1 MGAVLRGGCRQE
13 PGCGSLRDKFF
24 RFLAF
29 REGED
34 SGRWQDSFSPTV
46 ELCWC
51 WCWCCGGFRS
61 GSRTGELTTRPSGLR
76 SGPSGVI
83 EVGDSGEELGE
94 VSMMI
99 GESKVELL
107 VVGDE
112 SVDSEVAEMLSRGRK
127 ESGSGDASEGYRAV
141 AVVVVV
147 DDVDVEAEVPVL
159 GAAALVDI
167 NLGFLSC
174 SAVESKPDLLYAS
187 CRFEWTVSG
196 IKKGAEVEGG
206 GVFSE
211 E

>member
-34 SGRWQDSFSPTV
+34 SGRLQDSFSPTV
-46 ELCWC
+46 ELSCCCC

-61 GSRTGELTTRPSGLR
+61 GSRVGELTTRPCGLR

-83 EVGDSGEELGE
+83 EVGDSGEELGD

-107 VVGDE
+107 VVGEE
-112 SVDSEVAEMLSRGRK
+112 SVDSDVAEMLSRGRK

-141 AVVVVV
+141 VVV
-147 DDVDVEAEVPVL
+147 DDVDVDEEVPVL
-159 GAAALVDI
+159 GATALVDI

-174 SAVESKPDLLYAS
+174 SAVESRPDLLYAS
-187 CRFEWTVSG
+187 CKFE
-196 IKKGAEVEGG
+196 
-206 GVFSE
+206 
-211 E
+211 

>member
-34 SGRWQDSFSPTV
+34 S
-46 ELCWC
+46 
-51 WCWCCGGFRS
+51 
-61 GSRTGELTTRPSGLR
+61 ELTTRPSGLR

-83 EVGDSGEELGE
+83 EVGDSGDELGD

-107 VVGDE
+107 V
-112 SVDSEVAEMLSRGRK
+112 

-141 AVVVVV
+141 VVVVVVVVVDVVV
-147 DDVDVEAEVPVL
+147 DDVDVEEEVPVL
-159 GAAALVDI
+159 GAAALVEI

-174 SAVESKPDLLYAS
+174 SAVESRPDLLYAS
-187 CRFEWTVSG
+187 CRFE
-196 IKKGAEVEGG
+196 
-206 GVFSE
+206 
-211 E
+211 

>member
-34 SGRWQDSFSPTV
+34 SGRLQDSFSPTV
-46 ELCWC
+46 ELFCC

-61 GSRTGELTTRPSGLR
+61 GSGTGELTTRPSGLR

-83 EVGDSGEELGE
+83 EVGDSGDELGD

-112 SVDSEVAEMLSRGRK
+112 SVDSEVAEMLSRGK
-127 ESGSGDASEGYRAV
+127 
-141 AVVVVV
+141 
-147 DDVDVEAEVPVL
+147 
-159 GAAALVDI
+159 
-167 NLGFLSC
+167 
-174 SAVESKPDLLYAS
+174 
-187 CRFEWTVSG
+187 
-196 IKKGAEVEGG
+196 
-206 GVFSE
+206 
-211 E
+211 